1 MTVDL
6 RSIEEAKAALVERAG
21 QSRDHSWSPAVFLLM
36 VLAGVATALCAVQL
50 IWF

>member
-6 RSIEEAKAALVERAG
+6 SSMEEAKADLQMRIRSRRER
-21 QSRDHSWSPAVFLLM
+21 SWSPAIFLLM